1 MVNPFYQSV
10 NFLSI
15 AHIAIGRYFID
26 REDIAKM
33 KDVDVGPIGGCRIR
47 PCVLLQVGFNDGLP
61 KIFEEESI
69 CIVHEKIRAREMAPG
84 HCGLFIDV
92 N

>member
-33 KDVDVGPIGGCRIR
+33 KDVDVGPIGGYRIR
-47 PCVLLQVGFNDGLP
+47 PCVLLQVGGCRPLSLTGDGT
-61 KIFEEESI
+61 
-69 CIVHEKIRAREMAPG
+69 CR
-84 HCGLFIDV
+84 
-92 N
+92 